1 MAQDQAQ
8 RARHELLKAQA
19 VAASDSRLREAA
31 KAAAAAEATA
41 ANETVAAAEAYNK
54 TVCYLEITSLQTKS
68 LTN

>member
-41 ANETVAAAEAYNK
+41 ANETVAAAEA
-54 TVCYLEITSLQTKS
+54 VAAAPAASAATSRGGRGRP
-68 LTN
+68 